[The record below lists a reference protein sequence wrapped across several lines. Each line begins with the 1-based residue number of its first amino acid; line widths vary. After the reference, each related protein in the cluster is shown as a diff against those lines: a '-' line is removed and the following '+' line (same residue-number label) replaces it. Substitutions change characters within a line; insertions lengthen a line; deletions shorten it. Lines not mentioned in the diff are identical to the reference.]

1 MWKVVTYLIARC
13 QFTSSYFTE
22 NLNSNWRE
30 IMGVV
35 VSNIWKSSLLC
46 FPFLMDECEPVP
58 GGQSR
63 PFPTRFCDKNFHKI
77 DLGAKSNFREKSGR
91 HYHNQDYGPN
101 GRQNI
106 YAWSL
111 VFFAPLPKSLTN
123 KCFWILPT
131 GRKDWAHLII
141 ELNHC
146 VLRDRRSRWGNE
158 KDSWHGCEQK
168 YHRFTFLNFS
178 LFFFGP

>member
-1 MWKVVTYLIARC
+1 MFWKFSDFLKVFVTSYLSHWLHFWQLRTMIWTITLWPLNTEWWWQHSQFLRC
-13 QFTSSYFTE
+13 FVKKTIDKKYWVWWFQ
-22 NLNSNWRE
+22 
-30 IMGVV
+30 
-35 VSNIWKSSLLC
+35 IWKSSLLC
-46 FPFLMDECEPVP
+46 FPFLMDECESVP

-111 VFFAPLPKSLTN
+111 VFFAPLPKGSTF
-123 KCFWILPT
+123 KVSVTSIWALP
-131 GRKDWAHLII
+131 K
-141 ELNHC
+141 
-146 VLRDRRSRWGNE
+146 
-158 KDSWHGCEQK
+158 
-168 YHRFTFLNFS
+168 
-178 LFFFGP
+178 